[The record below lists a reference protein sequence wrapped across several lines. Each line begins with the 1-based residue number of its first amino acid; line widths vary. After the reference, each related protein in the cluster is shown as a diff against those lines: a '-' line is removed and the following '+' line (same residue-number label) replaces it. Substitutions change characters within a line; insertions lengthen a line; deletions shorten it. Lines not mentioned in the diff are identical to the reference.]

1 MDFMY
6 TGETSSGDQGPQTY
20 TAPIPDL
27 TQPLNITEV
36 VGVYTALVTDFLLQF
51 VLSDSSLGIS
61 PPSPITCLF
70 MLDSLGN
77 TSITVEVIGVIPLLQ
92 VFFDSTG
99 DLVNYT
105 IYQVSGELNN
115 TTNFT
120 LNDASNLREASS
132 LLGVTYTVDQPGAP
146 YIPGAPYMGENF
158 WTTLNWV
165 FTVWYWAA
173 LYDFGQL
180 SDSTLDLEGIF
191 SNNTLVQ
198 RYAAVANEFVFP
210 VAEFVAPFYGT
221 NLTALPLNATNKV
234 EDVPTPLQQ
243 TYSCTQRQLR
253 GWLTVAIFLI
263 VADYTFALGAYNVF
277 ILIAGW
283 WQKRKDDAGNSQVL
297 RC

>member
-1 MDFMY
+1 VY
-6 TGETSSGDQGPQTY
+6 TDETSNGDQGPQRY
-20 TAPIPDL
+20 TGPIPDL

-36 VGVYTALVTDFLLQF
+36 VGLYTALVTDFLVQ
-51 VLSDSSLGIS
+51 VVVPYPYVGIS
-61 PPSPITCLF
+61 PPSTPTTCLF
-70 MLDSLGN
+70 TMDSFGM
-77 TSITVEVIGVIPLLQ
+77 TYITVDAFGFLPFLEL
-92 VFFDSTG
+92 FFDSTG
-99 DLVNYT
+99 DLLKYT
-105 IYQVSGELNN
+105 INQVPGELNS

-120 LNDASNLREASS
+120 LNGTINLTEASNL
-132 LLGVTYTVDQPGAP
+132 LGVIYTMDQPG
-146 YIPGAPYMGENF
+146 PYMGENF